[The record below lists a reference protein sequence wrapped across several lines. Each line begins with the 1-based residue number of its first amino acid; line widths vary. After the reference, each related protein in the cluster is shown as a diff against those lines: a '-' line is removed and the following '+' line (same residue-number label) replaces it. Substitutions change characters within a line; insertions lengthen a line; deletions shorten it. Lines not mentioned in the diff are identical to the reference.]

1 MNAILLKRFA
11 VRAVEWIGWSFALNL
26 VWEIAQL
33 PLYAFPQGTPV
44 SSITFAVAHCT
55 LGDATLA
62 LVAYVAGA
70 VATRRT
76 AWPIER
82 PAAGLFVVLGV
93 TLGWTVWAEW
103 NAVYVARAWAYGG
116 RCLSLAAS
124 VCRRSCNRW
133 CCHRLSS
140 RPCAR
145 VIAAISDA
153 SDAPGELSLRS
164 ERIRAVRHTCGS
176 AICALAAGR
185 RARAAPRRVAA

>member
-103 NAVYVARAWAYGG
+103 NAVYVARAWAYGREMPVIG
-116 RCLSLAAS
+116 GIGLSPLLQSLVLPPIILA
-124 VCRRSCNRW
+124 
-133 CCHRLSS
+133 
-140 RPCAR
+140 
-145 VIAAISDA
+145 
-153 SDAPGELSLRS
+153 
-164 ERIRAVRHTCGS
+164 TM
-176 AICALAAGR
+176 
-185 RARAAPRRVAA
+185 RARNRRNQ